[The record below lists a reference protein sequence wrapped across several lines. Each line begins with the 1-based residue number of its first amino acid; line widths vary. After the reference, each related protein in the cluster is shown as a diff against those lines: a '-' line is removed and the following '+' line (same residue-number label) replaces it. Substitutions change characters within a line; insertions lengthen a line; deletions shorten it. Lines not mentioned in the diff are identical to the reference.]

1 MAVLTRV
8 VAKKGNN
15 GRITKRDMLI
25 EELAN
30 VLEEHFEANAK
41 FTKEGIVLTFK
52 NEKNEEKD
60 FVFKIVEKKD
70 RIKEGD
76 FLQ

>member
-1 MAVLTRV
+1 MAKFTKI

-15 GRITKRDMLI
+15 GRITKRDILI
-25 EELAN
+25 SELSE
-30 VLEEHFEANAK
+30 VLEEHFGTEAK

-70 RIKEGD
+70 RIKEED

>member
-1 MAVLTRV
+1 MAKFTKV

-30 VLEEHFEANAK
+30 VLEEHFEDEVK

-70 RIKEGD
+70 RIKEED